1 MLEGRLLG
9 MILVRRAGSI
19 ASNVHARRMFQI
31 SVQSPVCLQSCVP
44 YACVRSHAQML
55 EIVKCKHIVSIS
67 RFLHS
72 AFICC
77 NYART
82 LATTAACCKAGDAT
96 GARIRA
102 HVVIEC
108 DKWLPGGAGASARA
122 RGSGPAPASAPPA
135 EPQAAGE
142 VEEPEERRCGRR
154 SRRCGRWRG
163 RRPAA
168 TRMGA

>member
-1 MLEGRLLG
+1 

-108 DKWLPGGAGASARA
+108 DKWLPGGAGA
-122 RGSGPAPASAPPA
+122 
-135 EPQAAGE
+135 QAMWTLQPFSIGCPLTY
-142 VEEPEERRCGRR
+142 VCLR
-154 SRRCGRWRG
+154 SKVVHKTPDMVQSISVMSMWI
-163 RRPAA
+163 
-168 TRMGA
+168 